1 MMNHLD
7 SLRDE
12 LWSRPSGGNGAKYVE
27 EAQKGR
33 HSFLHVFWNIKLDTM
48 WNWLICFGGV
58 CVCKQRNGLQLYSTI
73 SLDSQIVQQIGSR
86 NLWIE
91 LD

>member
-1 MMNHLD
+1 MNIHLPAILMFTRGTRVLTHPQMMNHLD

-58 CVCKQRNGLQLYSTI
+58 CV
-73 SLDSQIVQQIGSR
+73 
-86 NLWIE
+86 
-91 LD
+91 